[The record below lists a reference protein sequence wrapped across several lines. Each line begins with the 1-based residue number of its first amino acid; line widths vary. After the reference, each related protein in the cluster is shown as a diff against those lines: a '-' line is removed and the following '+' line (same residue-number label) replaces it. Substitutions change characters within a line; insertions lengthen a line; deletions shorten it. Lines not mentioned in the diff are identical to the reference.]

1 MPEPRPV
8 IVGVAQFN
16 PRTAGSSETP
26 EPMEMLARA
35 ARDAAEDSGAPA
47 LLGRLD
53 ALAVVNI
60 LSWHYQNPPDALAA
74 RLGVSPAR
82 KIYTSIG
89 GNTPQYLVNQFARE
103 IAAGRMRAAMVAGV
117 EAMYTMRRAG
127 ERGGIRWDSALGKGS
142 PELMGDPRPGTNAYE
157 ERYGARMP
165 VQIYPMFEN
174 ARRAHHRWSLD
185 EHRERLGRMCAAMTR
200 VAADNPHAWF
210 RTERSAG
217 EIATPS
223 AANRIICF
231 PYTKLMNAIMDVDL
245 SAALIITSDIEA
257 RRAGVRPERMVYLHA
272 AADATDRWFISER
285 ANYHESPG
293 LARAAM
299 GALEGAGVDVG
310 EVGFFD
316 FYSCFPVA
324 VGFAMDALG
333 LSPAD
338 PRGVTVTGGLPY
350 AGGPGNN
357 YVTHSIAAMTE
368 RLRKNPGSRGMVT
381 ALGWYFTKHAAA
393 LYSSAPPERSFVYR
407 AFAEPPPGADAIEVV
422 ENAEGPATVETYTV
436 EHDRAGEPAHG
447 IVVGRLAG
455 GARFFAGVP
464 REILSAMEREEFVGR
479 RGRVRAANG
488 LNLFES
494 A

>member
-1 MPEPRPV
+1 MREPLPV
-8 IVGVAQFN
+8 IVGSAQFN
-16 PRTAGSSETP
+16 PRNAAMSETP
-26 EPMEMLARA
+26 EPLEMMVRA
-35 ARDAAEDSGAPA
+35 ARGAVEDSGAPA
-47 LLGRLD
+47 ILNKLD
-53 ALAVVNI
+53 AIAVVNI
-60 LSWHYQNPPDALAA
+60 LSWHYQNAPDALAA
-74 RLGVSPAR
+74 RLGVNPAR

-117 EAMYTMRRAG
+117 EVMYTMRRAAA
-127 ERGGIRWDSALGKGS
+127 RGGLGWNSALGKGD

-174 ARRAHHRWSLD
+174 ARRAHHRWTLD
-185 EHRERLGRMCAAMTR
+185 EHRERLGQTCAAMTR
-200 VAADNPHAWF
+200 VAAKNPHAWF
-210 RTERSAG
+210 RTERSAA

-223 AANRIICF
+223 PANRIICF

-245 SAALIITSDIEA
+245 SAALVITSDVEA
-257 RRAGVRPERMVYLHA
+257 RRAGIASERMVYLHA

-293 LARAAM
+293 LARAAKAALK
-299 GALEGAGVDVG
+299 GAALDV
-310 EVGFFD
+310 EEIGFFD

-324 VGFAMDALG
+324 VGFATDALG
-333 LSPAD
+333 IAPDD
-338 PRGVTVTGGLPY
+338 PRGITVTGGLPY

-368 RLRKNPGSRGMVT
+368 RLRKSPGSTGMVT
-381 ALGWYFTKHAAA
+381 GLGWYFTKHAAA
-393 LYSSAPPERSFVYR
+393 IYSSAPPERP
-407 AFAEPPPGADAIEVV
+407 FAYSVFPEPTPDSNAVSVV
-422 ENAEGPATVETYTV
+422 ENAEGQARVETYTV

-447 IVVGRLAG
+447 IVIGRLAD

-464 REILSAMEREEFVGR
+464 REILPAMEREEFVGR
-479 RGRVRAANG
+479 RGRVRVAGG
-488 LNLFES
+488 LNLFEP